1 MQRNYSL
8 IRWTAALTIIALGWG
23 TASRLKN
30 PLSLARMPTGE
41 RPTVSTGSVA
51 DRTVLRMPKLR
62 IRTRN
67 RHLIE
72 DENGIAFFIAGVC
85 PQNLIHT
92 STPDQMDV
100 YFAHRQTEHFNFAW
114 VAVNGFS
121 SNDTSGKPATNPVDA
136 RGNSML
142 LGGTS
147 WNPHNL
153 NPSYVKS
160 VDAMVRSAAN
170 HRFYLF
176 LDPYSVA
183 YNPGSIGFDPSQH
196 SLDEMQQWGEFWGSR
211 YQNYSHVNFA
221 LGNDRL
227 DGPQADAVAKG
238 LQKYMPDRLMTTD
251 WERGPSDSSTVQTGP
266 RRFYDA
272 GHHWVNFNGW
282 YQYHAPQWA
291 TWSHYIM
298 DDPVMPT
305 CIFETFY
312 EACGYGNP
320 KPNPTIP
327 QMMREQVWA
336 AVLNGG
342 SGFGI
347 LGSPDC
353 IDDPMK
359 WLGKTPGLEQAQ
371 HCTRFFRSR
380 HWYDLVPDSSH
391 MFLTSQTGTPGQ
403 DDYTYVSAAVTANGS
418 LGVCYYP
425 GRSGAGFQLTVNLS
439 KMGGATGK
447 SQVRWLDPTDG
458 SYKTIGEFTNSGSHT
473 FTTPDANSKG
483 ATDWVLVFERN

>member
-1 MQRNYSL
+1 MRRNSYV
-8 IRWTAALTIIALGWG
+8 IRWVVAFAVVAWGWG
-23 TASRLKN
+23 ITSRLKTTPWSLVGMSN
-30 PLSLARMPTGE
+30 GGRLGLSAG
-41 RPTVSTGSVA
+41 A
-51 DRTVLRMPKLR
+51 DTAVLRMPKLR
-62 IRTRN
+62 VRARN
-67 RHLIE
+67 LHLLE
-72 DENGIAFFIAGVC
+72 DENGFPFFMAGVC

-100 YFAHRQTEHFNFAW
+100 YFAHRQGEQFNFAW
-114 VAVNGFS
+114 VAVNAFS
-121 SNDTSGKPATNPVDA
+121 SNIKSGKPATNPVDA
-136 RGNSML
+136 LGNSML
-142 LGGTS
+142 RNGTS
-147 WNPHNL
+147 WDPQNL
-153 NPSYVKS
+153 NQAYVKS
-160 VDAMVRSAAN
+160 VDHMVQSAAD
-170 HRFYLF
+170 HGFYLF
-176 LDPYSVA
+176 LDPYSVG
-183 YNPGSIGFDPSQH
+183 YNPGQFGFDPSQH
-196 SLDEMQQWGEFWGSR
+196 TIDEMRQWGEFWGSR
-211 YQNYSHVNFA
+211 YRKYSHVNFA
-221 LGNDRL
+221 LGNDRI
-227 DGPQADAVAKG
+227 DGPQADAVVEG

-251 WERGPSDSSTVQTGP
+251 WERGPSDSSTLQTGP

-371 HCTRFFRSR
+371 HCTTFFRSR

-391 MFLTSQTGTPGQ
+391 RFLTSQTGTPGQ
-403 DDYTYVSAAVTANGS
+403 DDYTYVSAAVTPDGS

-473 FTTPDANSKG
+473 FTTPHSNSSG
-483 ATDWVLVFERN
+483 AVDWVLILERN